1 MEELL
6 FYIIFPALLI
16 MFLIVA
22 IILGIVNIRR
32 KRKAYTAATIV
43 LASVSIVLAALV
55 ILAYKP
61 HHLVFEDG
69 QDNILGIRNF
79 DMDEKGIRLAF
90 DTDNECS
97 GLSSFSGDNLDNDVC
112 NMFLDEFYSGDFVVS
127 VNGKEVE
134 GTEVRIDDEGLSIVI
149 PKPYAFLSRHIS
161 IRTRNYNLICDAYIN
176 KISFQFVVDY
186 QAEDMPVEA
195 RHNFITVYNCSEQ
208 EWKNTVATTSEA
220 HVTV

>member
-1 MEELL
+1 MNTVRFTYAVLVG
-6 FYIIFPALLI
+6 FSTDAIMYI
-16 MFLIVA
+16 
-22 IILGIVNIRR
+22 
-32 KRKAYTAATIV
+32 
-43 LASVSIVLAALV
+43 
-55 ILAYKP
+55 
-61 HHLVFEDG
+61 
-69 QDNILGIRNF
+69 

-97 GLSSFSGDNLDNDVC
+97 GFSSFSGDNDVC

-134 GTEVRIDDEGLSIVI
+134 GTDVRIDDEGLSIVI

-195 RHNFITVYNCSEQ
+195 RHSFITVYYCSEQ